1 MSLSNYAGLVAS
13 ISTWMV
19 RADISGTADDFIDLF
34 EGWANRNLRLRQM
47 EAEATATSTEYIA
60 LPTDF
65 LGLRD
70 IQYQGSPRVQLEY
83 VTPEYADR
91 YDSSGASGTPKYY
104 TLVGNQIRL
113 IPAPDSSTDVRIS
126 YWQKV
131 PALSGGNTTN
141 WLLTDYP
148 DAYLYGSLI
157 HALVF
162 VQDPAIAAHFKQ
174 GYDQVMAEIDR
185 AGKRSNVGGSM
196 RVRPA

>member
-1 MSLSNYAGLVAS
+1 
-13 ISTWMV
+13 MV

-34 EGWANRNLRLRQM
+34 EGWANRNLRVRQM

-65 LGLRD
+65 LELRD

-113 IPAPDSSTDVRIS
+113 IPAPDASTDVRIS

-157 HALVF
+157 HARVF
-162 VQDPAIAAHFKQ
+162 VQDPAIAAYFKQ
-174 GYDQVMAEIDR
+174 AYDQVMAEIDR